1 MTTGGLAAADGAA
14 IAAFAGASV
23 AAAASA
29 KAEAPSRACVVEL
42 ALDPLDGVL
51 AD

>member
-1 MTTGGLAAADGAA
+1 MTTGGWAAADGAA

-23 AAAASA
+23 AAATSA
-29 KAEAPSRACVVEL
+29 KAEVPSGTCVVEL
-42 ALDPLDGVL
+42 ALDSLESVF